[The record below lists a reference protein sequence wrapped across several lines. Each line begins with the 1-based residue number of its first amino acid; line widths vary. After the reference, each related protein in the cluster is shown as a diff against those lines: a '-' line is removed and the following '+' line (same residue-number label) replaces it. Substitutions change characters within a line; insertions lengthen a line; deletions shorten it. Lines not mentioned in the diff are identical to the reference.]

1 MLWNNIGR
9 NIKCC
14 NERKKTLRRHNE
26 TSFLQAVGLFCKRN
40 KSKIYAAIAYLLCGI
55 FVILVIKLAVDN
67 LRAEE
72 QEDLDIQ
79 DEIPA
84 IGLTIFEKTPE
95 LEMTCESTTQVSIT
109 EIITTELQEP
119 SQEGLSHT
127 NNSIALP
134 DIDTSTKLFTDYRWY
149 NVSGTPQKAL
159 QQLCYTDNMG
169 IRRYGS
175 DYIVALGS
183 FYSTNIGD
191 RFLVELETGTIFTV
205 VLGDGKADIDT
216 DAENMYSPCINYDGE
231 IVGNLLEFIVDDDI
245 LPRKV
250 YSYGSLDYYDIF
262 KGSVV
267 RIEYIGRAE
276 GF

>member
-1 MLWNNIGR
+1 M
-9 NIKCC
+9 
-14 NERKKTLRRHNE
+14 
-26 TSFLQAVGLFCKRN
+26 
-40 KSKIYAAIAYLLCGI
+40 
-55 FVILVIKLAVDN
+55 AVDN

-72 QEDLDIQ
+72 QGNLDIQ

-84 IGLTIFEKTPE
+84 MGLTIFEETPE
-95 LEMTCESTTQVSIT
+95 LETTCENTTQVSTT
-109 EIITTELQEP
+109 ELITTELQEP
-119 SQEGLSHT
+119 LQEDFSCA

-134 DIDTSTKLFTDYRWY
+134 DIDTSTKLFTDYSWY

-169 IRRYGS
+169 LRRYGS
-175 DYIVALGS
+175 DYIVAMGS
-183 FYSTNIGD
+183 FYSTDIGD
-191 RFLVELETGTIFTV
+191 RFLVELETGAVFTV

-216 DAENMYSPCINYDGE
+216 DVANMYSPCINYDGE
-231 IVGNLLEFIVDDDI
+231 IVGNLLEFIVDDDM